1 MCASFSLW
9 PIPIPFY
16 HISFS
21 GDGFSLTTTTVGK
34 FLFFFGYAIIWH
46 IHKNFFI
53 SYSPSNVFWISY
65 DLEIINQ

>member
-21 GDGFSLTTTTVGK
+21 GDGFSLTTKCATVGK
-34 FLFFFGYAIIWH
+34 FLFILVMQLFDT
-46 IHKNFFI
+46 FI
-53 SYSPSNVFWISY
+53 KQSLFRILRQMSIEYLMI
-65 DLEIINQ
+65 

>member
-34 FLFFFGYAIIWH
+34 FLFFLVMQLFDT
-46 IHKNFFI
+46 FI
-53 SYSPSNVFWISY
+53 KLSLFRILRQMSFEYLMI
-65 DLEIINQ
+65 